1 MMNTFESTVEHNA
14 YNAVF
19 LLTQELRDAGLEYS
33 SPLLVADAIAMYDRI
48 RSYEGSD
55 FELYVTVAKYAFD
68 AYSNPFDAGRAHER
82 ERADDE
88 RAMAYKLV
96 GDENGDILIIRLH

>member
-1 MMNTFESTVEHNA
+1 MMSTFESTTECSA
-14 YNAVF
+14 YNVVF

-33 SPLLVADAIAMYDRI
+33 SPLMIADAISVYDRI
-48 RSYEGSD
+48 RSYDSD

-68 AYSNPFDAGRAHER
+68 VYSNPFDAGRAYER

-96 GDENGDILIIRLH
+96 GDEDGEIRIIRLH